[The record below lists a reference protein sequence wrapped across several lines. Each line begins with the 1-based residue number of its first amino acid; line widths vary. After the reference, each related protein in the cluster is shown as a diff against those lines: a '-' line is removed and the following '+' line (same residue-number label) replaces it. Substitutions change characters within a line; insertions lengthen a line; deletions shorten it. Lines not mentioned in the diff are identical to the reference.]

1 MDLFVSPE
9 GDSEKRISHGQM
21 EGVAVARPIESQAS
35 ISVAE
40 GDIRR
45 AGDLY
50 SSGGNAGSVG
60 EGPLLQVCSEATS
73 GWTRRVNRRGRIQDQ
88 LGAAVLPGLGY

>member
-1 MDLFVSPE
+1 MDLFVPPH

-21 EGVAVARPIESQAS
+21 GGNDFGRPMESQAS

-45 AGDLY
+45 AGDLC
-50 SSGGNAGSVG
+50 SGGGNAGSG
-60 EGPLLQVCSEATS
+60 EDRLLQVCSEATS

-88 LGAAVLPGLGY
+88 LGAAVLRGSGY